1 MNGLAA
7 EVLIFRTDIGSRSDF
22 ETINN
27 VLHHEHRIKK
37 WNIDHEDIDHV
48 LRVESDE
55 ITAKE
60 VIQLIKQLGYAC
72 EELPE

>member
-1 MNGLAA
+1 MNEFAD
-7 EVLIFRTDIGSRSDF
+7 VLVFKTDIGSKTDF

-27 VLHHEHRIKK
+27 VLHQERRIKK

-48 LRVESDE
+48 LRIESGE
-55 ITAKE
+55 ITPTE
-60 VIQLIKQLGYAC
+60 VIQLIRTLGYAC